1 MIFDKVWY
9 ESCPYDYNELLF
21 DIFRYINYLMKG
33 SKIIKY
39 LDKLTHKMF
48 ISMKKRITW
57 YQTD

>member
-1 MIFDKVWY
+1 MILDKVWH
-9 ESCPYDYNELLF
+9 ESCPYDYNDLLF

-39 LDKLTHKMF
+39 LDKLTHEMF

-57 YQTD
+57 YQTY